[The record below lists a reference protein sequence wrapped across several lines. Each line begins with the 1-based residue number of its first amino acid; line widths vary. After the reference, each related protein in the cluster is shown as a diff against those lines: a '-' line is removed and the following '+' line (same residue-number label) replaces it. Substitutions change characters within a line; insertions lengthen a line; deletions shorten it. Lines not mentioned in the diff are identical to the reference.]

1 LIDYVST
8 ARIQKLAQSSTI
20 IVGKHDRQILPEDN
34 MTTNALSLEVDNI
47 RHRWGWL
54 LALGIS
60 MVILG
65 TIALFITPAATLGT
79 VLVLGWLLVVSG
91 VAEAVHAFSVRK
103 WTGIFLHLIGGILGV
118 LVGLLIVTHPV
129 AGALAW
135 TLLFASFFT
144 VVGMFRLVTAIR
156 LKFPNWGW
164 AAFDGAVTLLLGLLL
179 WMDWPG
185 SGLWFIG
192 FAVGISLLLRG
203 WSYVMFAIAIRT
215 SSANVEMKRAA

>member
-1 LIDYVST
+1 MEEKFMTSNVFL
-8 ARIQKLAQSSTI
+8 LA
-20 IVGKHDRQILPEDN
+20 ED
-34 MTTNALSLEVDNI
+34 I
-47 RHRWGWL
+47 RHKWGWL

-60 MVILG
+60 MVFLG

-91 VAEAVHAFSVRK
+91 IVEAIQAFRVRR
-103 WTGIFLHLIGGILGV
+103 WGGIFLHLIGGVLGI
-118 LVGLLIVTHPV
+118 LVGLLVVTHPV

-144 VVGMFRLVTAIR
+144 VIGIFRLVAAIR

-164 AAFDGAVTLLLGLLL
+164 AAFDGAITLLLGVLL
-179 WMDWPG
+179 WIDWPG
-185 SGLWFIG
+185 SGIWFLG

-203 WSYVMFAIAIRT
+203 WSYVMFAIAVRTLPVPIAIRQ
-215 SSANVEMKRAA
+215 AA

>member
-1 LIDYVST
+1 
-8 ARIQKLAQSSTI
+8 
-20 IVGKHDRQILPEDN
+20 
-34 MTTNALSLEVDNI
+34 MTTNALVLDVDNI

-54 LALGIS
+54 LVLGIS

-91 VAEAVHAFSVRK
+91 IVEAVHSFSVRR
-103 WTGIFLHLIGGILGV
+103 WSGIFLHLIGGILGV
-118 LVGLLIVTHPV
+118 LVGLLVVTHPV

-144 VVGMFRLVTAIR
+144 VIGLFRLIAAIR

-164 AAFDGAVTLLLGLLL
+164 AAFDGAITLLLGLLL
-179 WMDWPG
+179 WIDWPG
-185 SGLWFIG
+185 SGIWFLG

-203 WSYVMFAIAIRT
+203 WSYVMFAIAIR
-215 SSANVEMKRAA
+215 SSPRRVELKQAA

>member
-1 LIDYVST
+1 MEEKFMTSNVFL
-8 ARIQKLAQSSTI
+8 LA
-20 IVGKHDRQILPEDN
+20 ED
-34 MTTNALSLEVDNI
+34 I
-47 RHRWGWL
+47 RHKWGWL

-60 MVILG
+60 MVFLG

-91 VAEAVHAFSVRK
+91 IVEAIQAFRVRR
-103 WTGIFLHLIGGILGV
+103 WGGIFLHLIGGVLGI
-118 LVGLLIVTHPV
+118 LVGLLVVTHPV

-144 VVGMFRLVTAIR
+144 VIGLFRLVTAIR

-164 AAFDGAVTLLLGLLL
+164 AAFDGAITLLLGVLL
-179 WMDWPG
+179 WIDWPG
-185 SGLWFIG
+185 SGVWFLG

-203 WSYVMFAIAIRT
+203 WSYVMFAIAVRTLPVVPVPIRQ
-215 SSANVEMKRAA
+215 AA

>member
-1 LIDYVST
+1 
-8 ARIQKLAQSSTI
+8 
-20 IVGKHDRQILPEDN
+20 
-34 MTTNALSLEVDNI
+34 
-47 RHRWGWL
+47 L

-60 MVILG
+60 MVFLG

-91 VAEAVHAFSVRK
+91 IVEAIQAFRVRR
-103 WTGIFLHLIGGILGV
+103 WGGIFLHLIGGVLGI
-118 LVGLLIVTHPV
+118 LVGLLVVTHPV

-144 VVGMFRLVTAIR
+144 VIGVFRLVAAIR

-164 AAFDGAVTLLLGLLL
+164 AAFDGAITLLLGVLL
-179 WMDWPG
+179 WIDWPG
-185 SGLWFIG
+185 SGIWFLG

-203 WSYVMFAIAIRT
+203 WSYVMFAIAVRTLPVPIAIRQ
-215 SSANVEMKRAA
+215 AA